1 MVIHLF
7 MNIQTTVQ
15 ENIIYLKLNETKK
28 YKVRPLTFC
37 MIYSY
42 NRFKVYLT
50 PDLFQG
56 YYPFNYFDGIS
67 NIHSFLLHKAKIPI
81 PLSFASQPQTRNIT
95 RQQSAG
101 VITLEHSS
109 CQRLKYKNI
118 SPCL

>member
-42 NRFKVYLT
+42 NQFKVYLT
-50 PDLFQG
+50 PDLFHG
-56 YYPFNYFDGIS
+56 YCPFNYFDGIS

-81 PLSFASQPQTRNIT
+81 PLSFASQPQTHNIT
-95 RQQSAG
+95 RQQSAALSRRNTAHARG
-101 VITLEHSS
+101 
-109 CQRLKYKNI
+109 
-118 SPCL
+118 

>member
-42 NRFKVYLT
+42 NQFKVYLT
-50 PDLFQG
+50 PDLFHG
-56 YYPFNYFDGIS
+56 YCPFNYFDGIS

-81 PLSFASQPQTRNIT
+81 PLSFASQPQTHNIT

-101 VITLEHSS
+101 VITPEHSS
-109 CQRLKYKNI
+109 CQKLKNKNI
-118 SPCL
+118 RHCL

>member
-7 MNIQTTVQ
+7 MNIQTTAH

-56 YYPFNYFDGIS
+56 Y
-67 NIHSFLLHKAKIPI
+67 
-81 PLSFASQPQTRNIT
+81 
-95 RQQSAG
+95 
-101 VITLEHSS
+101 
-109 CQRLKYKNI
+109 
-118 SPCL
+118 